1 MKTHSS
7 ILAWEIP
14 WTEESGGLQ
23 SMGWKGLRHNL
34 VTKRYRCQHEC
45 VVVSRFHLQFPNN
58 IWHWASFH
66 VLNFHLSNFLGELS
80 DHIFCLLFNRVVYF
94 FYCWV
99 FSSTVLYQGI
109 SLANIFS
116 LSVTCLLIFLTIIFL
131 ITEKIMSIVPSITK
145 QRYIQKN
152 SIIIPVSNCT
162 IGSD

>member
-45 VVVSRFHLQFPNN
+45 VVVSCFHLQFPNS

-94 FYCWV
+94 FLLLSV
-99 FSSTVLYQGI
+99 LFNSSIPG
-109 SLANIFS
+109 NIFGKYFLPVCD
-116 LSVTCLLIFLTIIFL
+116 LSSHFLDYNFFNYWKNHVHCTKCYKAEIYSEKLNNHPCL
-131 ITEKIMSIVPSITK
+131 
-145 QRYIQKN
+145 
-152 SIIIPVSNCT
+152 
-162 IGSD
+162 